1 MPIITAIKPQKRKEE
16 RFNLFLDG
24 KFAFSLPA
32 EALAKA
38 GLHPDQE
45 IPQTKVEE
53 LIRESELALVFD
65 KVLKFLSFRP
75 RSEFEI
81 KEYLLKKNVGEETRK
96 LVIVK
101 LKQLKLIDDEAFA
114 RWWLEQR
121 SVFRPTGARLV
132 KYELRRKGV
141 AEETVSSLLAETRP
155 RAADALLAE
164 KLIQKK
170 LARLKNL
177 PEKELKQ
184 KLYASLSQKGFAF
197 EVIEEAVA
205 KILKKR

>member
-1 MPIITAIKPQKRKEE
+1 MPIITAIKPQKRREE
-16 RFNLFLDG
+16 RFNIFLDG

-38 GLHPDQE
+38 GLHSNQE
-45 IPQTKVEE
+45 ISQESVEK
-53 LIRESELALVFD
+53 LIKESELSLVFD

-81 KEYLLKKNVGEETRK
+81 NEYLLRKNVGEETRK
-96 LVIVK
+96 MVLQK
-101 LKQLKLIDDEAFA
+101 LKQLQLINDEAFA

-121 SVFRPTGARLV
+121 STFRPSGTRLV

-141 AEETVSSLLAETRP
+141 AEELIKTLLAEERP
-155 RAADALLAE
+155 KVADVLLAE
-164 KLIQKK
+164 KLAVKK
-170 LARLKNL
+170 LPRLKNL
-177 PEKELKQ
+177 PEKEIKQ
-184 KLYASLSQKGFAF
+184 KLYVSLAQKGFSF
-197 EVIEEAVA
+197 EVIEETVA